1 MNQAISTVRRPAR
14 HLVCRVR
21 HRKTTLDTLA
31 REWLSSLK
39 NRLKPSTLS
48 AYGVLLRAH
57 IIPYFGDKSTDD
69 ITREDVESFFALKSQ
84 NLAAATLS
92 NISAVLRSL
101 LKYGG
106 ARNAEWELPRGH
118 DAAQARVLDKKQ
130 KNTLEQYLIYNI
142 YSGDCESAALLL
154 CLYTGLRIGEL
165 CALRWG
171 DISLEAETVAI
182 CRTVQRIYEGER
194 TKVVFGA
201 PKSRDSCRVIP
212 LPSFIADMLTPFRRD
227 DSFYVLTGSRSFME
241 PRTLQNHF
249 KKLLRDCG
257 LPDINFH
264 AIRHTF
270 ATGCVEIGF
279 DPKTLCSILGHA
291 DVSTTLNTYVHPSM
305 AAKRAMMDRLSQMT
319 PFAKGENAARLSE
332 SPKGQKIF

>member
-1 MNQAISTVRRPAR
+1 MNQVLSTVRRPAR
-14 HLVCRVR
+14 YIVCHAR
-21 HRKTTLDTLA
+21 RKKSTLDTVSD
-31 REWLSSLK
+31 EWLSSLK
-39 NRLKPSTLS
+39 NKLKPSTLS

-57 IIPYFGDKSTDD
+57 IIPYFGGRCTED
-69 ITREDVESFFALKSQ
+69 ITQEDIETFFILKSQ
-84 NLAAATLS
+84 SLSAATLS

-106 ARNAEWELPRGH
+106 AREMDWELPRARDGG
-118 DAAQARVLDKKQ
+118 QAKVLDSAS
-130 KNTLEQYLIYNI
+130 KNALERHLIYNI

-165 CALRWG
+165 CALRWS
-171 DISLEAETVAI
+171 DISLEAGTVSI
-182 CRTVQRIYEGER
+182 RRTVQRIYQGEG
-194 TKVVFGA
+194 TSVVFGT

-212 LPSFIADMLTPFRRD
+212 LPAFITDILAPFRQD
-227 DSFYVLTGSRSFME
+227 DSFYVLTGGPDFME

-249 KKLLRDCG
+249 KKLLRECG

-319 PFAKGENAARLSE
+319 PFAKGGTGTRPSE
-332 SPKGQKIF
+332 KIF